1 MRKKEEKLKLENMVC
16 SAEELKDMSEEQYRQ
31 EGKKSVKTYFRKNK
45 FKVWSTIIVI
55 LIMVA
60 GVSFTI
66 IDGNNKY
73 QQEVVKG
80 MLMYQREL
88 YAEVVIQDVKTF
100 LSIHN
105 EETYQAAKKS
115 LNFSDELKAK
125 IFREEHY
132 GEDITGTTQEIEI
145 LNIEYD
151 LSNSLEEKK
160 FIITVKNQIDK
171 KLEQKAIM
179 YSYGFVLFNG
189 ISNFLNKIYVTEYQ
203 NPLYVVFN
211 YAVIIIIGLFIYC
224 LFTKNWNYI
233 DIRKINAKKFF
244 ILQAL
249 LDVSSSIFNRF
260 ALLDGNVSIISV
272 ITTSSIVVTILSSRF
287 ILKEKIT
294 YKKYLMILGIFIC
307 VLILSLIK

>member
-1 MRKKEEKLKLENMVC
+1 MWLYWCL
-16 SAEELKDMSEEQYRQ
+16 L
-31 EGKKSVKTYFRKNK
+31 
-45 FKVWSTIIVI
+45 STIIGGFTAVALKKCSNNEPKRITLMGLLSYHLIMIAVSMITNPEFITKLNIVDMINMLPGILMQSIGFYCMISATKYGKVAITSSISKAKVVVTFLLGIIILKENCTLLQLFVSTILVI
-55 LIMVA
+55 LSIMV
-60 GVSFTI
+60 
-66 IDGNNKY
+66 
-73 QQEVVKG
+73 
-80 MLMYQREL
+80 
-88 YAEVVIQDVKTF
+88 
-100 LSIHN
+100 
-105 EETYQAAKKS
+105 
-115 LNFSDELKAK
+115 
-125 IFREEHY
+125 
-132 GEDITGTTQEIEI
+132 
-145 LNIEYD
+145 
-151 LSNSLEEKK
+151 
-160 FIITVKNQIDK
+160 VKNKTDTKKQIDK

-203 NPLYVVFN
+203 NPMYVVFN

-224 LFTKNWNYI
+224 LFTKKWNYL

-249 LDVSSSIFNRF
+249 LDASSSIFNRF

-272 ITTSSIVVTILSSRF
+272 ITTSSIIVTILSSRF

>member
-1 MRKKEEKLKLENMVC
+1 MWLYWCL
-16 SAEELKDMSEEQYRQ
+16 L
-31 EGKKSVKTYFRKNK
+31 
-45 FKVWSTIIVI
+45 STIIGGFTAVALKKCSNNEPKRIALMGLLSYHLIMIVVSMITNPEFITKLNVADMINMFPGILMQSIGFYCMISATKYGKVAITSSISKAKVVVTFLLGIIVLKENCTLLQLFVSTILVI
-55 LIMVA
+55 LSIMVA
-60 GVSFTI
+60 K
-66 IDGNNKY
+66 NKT
-73 QQEVVKG
+73 
-80 MLMYQREL
+80 
-88 YAEVVIQDVKTF
+88 DT
-100 LSIHN
+100 
-105 EETYQAAKKS
+105 KK
-115 LNFSDELKAK
+115 
-125 IFREEHY
+125 
-132 GEDITGTTQEIEI
+132 
-145 LNIEYD
+145 
-151 LSNSLEEKK
+151 
-160 FIITVKNQIDK
+160 QIDK

-203 NPLYVVFN
+203 NPMYVVFN

-224 LFTKNWNYI
+224 LFTKNWNYL

-249 LDVSSSIFNRF
+249 LDASSSIFNRF

-272 ITTSSIVVTILSSRF
+272 INTSSIVVTILSSRF